1 MRQSLVVRWSV
12 ALMALAV
19 PVAGCSDG
27 AVEAAPQ
34 LILGD
39 PDTAGGDAQLAQDGA
54 STASDGGGSDPD
66 AAVADDAAPNDAAS
80 TDPDAQ
86 PTDSGIAWGGD
97 ASQPTD
103 TTTANDAAADSTVA
117 WPDAA
122 VTTDA
127 GGTVDAVAVTDAG
140 AVQPDATSGSDAA
153 VASDTAVSTDA
164 AASTDAGSNPPDVPA
179 PVCGNGVCQAG
190 ETAQNCPADC
200 QSTGGGQGT
209 WTCGDAKCDIGE
221 EFYCQADCL
230 GPGCGDGVCKWPETS
245 QACPADCKSSGGSG
259 GGGGWVCGDGK
270 CDIGE
275 QFYCQKDCQVQTSP
289 DQCLADKCATELAKC
304 QAKAG
309 CMDAVNCLEKCGAS
323 WNCSQGCFSGQP
335 ASEVTSLLTCAATKG
350 CF

>member
-1 MRQSLVVRWSV
+1 MRQSRIVHWSV
-12 ALMALAV
+12 ALLALAA

-27 AVEAAPQ
+27 AVEADPQ

-39 PDTAGGDAQLAQDGA
+39 PDAGGGDAQLAQDG
-54 STASDGGGSDPD
+54 STAGQDTAGGDPD
-66 AAVADDAAPNDAAS
+66 AAAPSDATAA
-80 TDPDAQ
+80 DPDAQ
-86 PTDSGIAWGGD
+86 VNDGGVLWGDD
-97 ASQPTD
+97 AAQQ
-103 TTTANDAAADSTVA
+103 ADAAAPSDSGVI
-117 WPDAA
+117 WPGDATAQPDAGGQADTGGQVDAA
-122 VTTDA
+122 VISDAAVQTDAASQADTASLPDSAAQPDSTTPPTDA
-127 GGTVDAVAVTDAG
+127 GGS
-140 AVQPDATSGSDAA
+140 QPDL
-153 VASDTAVSTDA
+153 
-164 AASTDAGSNPPDVPA
+164 PP

-190 ETAQNCPADC
+190 ENAQNCPADC
-200 QSTGGGQGT
+200 QSTGGGTGT

-245 QACPADCKSSGGSG
+245 QACPADCKSSGGGG

-289 DQCLADKCATELAKC
+289 DQCLADKCSAELAKC